1 MWSNIPDF
9 YPLNASNS
17 FPPAK
22 LKQAKMSPDI
32 AKYLLGVQSDPP
44 VENQNNGV
52 YKGLWKLLNKRWF
65 VKFTFGV

>member
-1 MWSNIPDF
+1 
-9 YPLNASNS
+9 
-17 FPPAK
+17 
-22 LKQAKMSPDI
+22 MSPDI